1 MVLSVRPY
9 RDTHT
14 TTYDLTIPDLHTY
27 YVSAGLL
34 PVLVHNVDEDN
45 LCKLTLG
52 PPLTGQVA
60 EGVAAE
66 RGDKVLPHEQ
76 QMINEFGDRNGCTA
90 CRALTIQGTRMDIG
104 RAITTLP
111 TSLTRMDHGLF
122 TRTVAYARANK
133 VALLT
138 QFFEDGML
146 SFQSL
151 SSVAED
157 RVYGGGLARF
167 AHGLLVVA
175 SSDSVDSHDSW
186 DPGQESVHAGTD
198 SLYVSVVP
206 AATGYVTV
214 ICISGPYVPEGA
226 NLLFSGTM
234 RLSTEN
240 IAIYD
245 PNGEIRLE
253 LPVNGNVHKVDLYGD
268 DPDEPAEIIIV
279 LNPVSPAP

>member
-1 MVLSVRPY
+1 
-9 RDTHT
+9 
-14 TTYDLTIPDLHTY
+14 
-27 YVSAGLL
+27 
-34 PVLVHNVDEDN
+34 
-45 LCKLTLG
+45 
-52 PPLTGQVA
+52 
-60 EGVAAE
+60 
-66 RGDKVLPHEQ
+66 
-76 QMINEFGDRNGCTA
+76 
-90 CRALTIQGTRMDIG
+90 
-104 RAITTLP
+104 
-111 TSLTRMDHGLF
+111 
-122 TRTVAYARANK
+122 
-133 VALLT
+133 
-138 QFFEDGML
+138 ML